1 MAPRSQHICI
11 QIPRSLDWEYKR
23 QPTLKLNSSSHYK
36 TIAGRSRPGLKMQN
50 TQITNPGDTRRTW
63 HPMPLVLH
71 VITRNPTR
79 QHRHAQLGAFQ
90 YVVMNLVSA
99 TSSVLMKITFSYEV
113 WHHYPNVAA
122 LFATLK
128 IYRCC
133 LFWEHPGRTFVQ
145 RLSSSAVWQQSPR
158 GCHPSED
165 SP

>member
-1 MAPRSQHICI
+1 
-11 QIPRSLDWEYKR
+11 
-23 QPTLKLNSSSHYK
+23 
-36 TIAGRSRPGLKMQN
+36 
-50 TQITNPGDTRRTW
+50 
-63 HPMPLVLH
+63 MPLVLH

-128 IYRCC
+128 I
-133 LFWEHPGRTFVQ
+133 
-145 RLSSSAVWQQSPR
+145 
-158 GCHPSED
+158 
-165 SP
+165 